1 MKKIVLFL
9 SVFVIININA
19 QIQVKINDK
28 PVAENQTIEA
38 KDIKKMD
45 ISFSN
50 PQKLQPNTDGKAR
63 LYVELLGLDN
73 KVVEGYT
80 VEKEGINAINSFLT
94 MSKSYMLYE
103 EGGENRTF
111 GYTYLAPPTLKAMLE
126 QAGTKETNK
135 VIKVKVYLTFRD
147 KMVDKY
153 QNVTYGDYFDL
164 LPAFTFKINNQS
176 SDGTFPLLG
185 TDIKLSA
192 EKLKTLNYV
201 KQEVDENYFLIK
213 ERNPL
218 LTNSKVVRCSFKSQ
232 KHSHHT
238 AVFVNVIDLESKTQD
253 AVINELKTQFEAALV
268 SVSNFCNK
276 DVVKLP
282 TEKID
287 HWNKIMD
294 YGEPKFIVTSLDKK
308 YNKEFD
314 KEKIM
319 EPMEIGLFKGY
330 KYSHMVTTRS
340 CDNSAVNT
348 EGHETLSPAV
358 LKIMQSAAK
367 TEADSKKIDRMPY
380 GTISVYFIKHPK
392 NSKKVIMLFSHDDNN
407 KETPE
412 SAKEFKIF
420 IESFIGSFNF

>member
-1 MKKIVLFL
+1 M
-9 SVFVIININA
+9 FVIININA

-28 PVAENQTIEA
+28 LVVENQTIEA
-38 KDIKKMD
+38 KDIKKME

-50 PQKLQPNTDGKAR
+50 PQKLQPNTDGNAK
-63 LYVELLGLDN
+63 LYVELLGTDN

-80 VEKEGINAINSFLT
+80 FTKEGVNAINSFLT
-94 MSKSYMLYE
+94 MSRSYVLYE
-103 EGGENRTF
+103 EGGDNKTF
-111 GYTYLAPPTLKAMLE
+111 GYTYLAPPTLKAALE

-135 VIKVKVYLTFRD
+135 VIKVKVSLTFKD
-147 KMVDKY
+147 KTVDKNG
-153 QNVTYGDYFDL
+153 NVTYGDRFDL
-164 LPAFTFKINNQS
+164 LPEFTFKINNQS
-176 SDGTFPLLG
+176 ADGSFMLLG

-192 EKLKTLNYV
+192 EKLKALNYV
-201 KQEVDENYFLIK
+201 KQEVDENYFLQK

-218 LTNSKVVRCSFKSQ
+218 LTNSKVVRCSFKSL

-238 AVFVNVIDLESKTQD
+238 AVFVNVIDLDGKTQD
-253 AVINELKTQFEAALV
+253 AVINELKTQLEAALV
-268 SVSNFCNK
+268 SVSNFCNS
-276 DVVKLP
+276 DVAKLP

-314 KEKIM
+314 KQKIM

-330 KYSHMVTTRS
+330 KFSQMVTTRS
-340 CDNSAVNT
+340 CDNSAINT
-348 EGHETLSPAV
+348 AGHETLSPEIA
-358 LKIMQSAAK
+358 KILQAAAK
-367 TEADSKKIDRMPY
+367 SEADSKKVDRVPY
-380 GTISVYFIKHPK
+380 GTVSVYFMKHPK
-392 NSKKVIMLFSHDDNN
+392 NSKKVMMLFSHDDND

-412 SAKEFKIF
+412 SAKEFKVF

>member
-1 MKKIVLFL
+1 MKKIVVIFFV
-9 SVFVIININA
+9 SVIINLNA

-28 PVAENQTIEA
+28 PVVENQTIEA

-80 VEKEGINAINSFLT
+80 VEKEGVNAINSFLT
-94 MSKSYMLYE
+94 MSKSYILYE
-103 EGGENRTF
+103 EGGENKTF
-111 GYTYLAPPTLKAMLE
+111 GFTYLAPPTLKAMLE
-126 QAGTKETNK
+126 QVGTKETNK

-164 LPAFTFKINNQS
+164 LPVFTFKINNQS
-176 SDGTFPLLG
+176 VDGTIQLLG

-192 EKLKTLNYV
+192 EKLKPLNYV
-201 KQEVDENYFLIK
+201 KQEVDENYFLTK

-232 KHSHHT
+232 KHAHHT
-238 AVFVNVIDLESKTQD
+238 AVFVNVMDLDSKTQD
-253 AVINELKTQFEAALV
+253 AVINELKTQFETVLV
-268 SVSNFCNK
+268 NVSNFCNS
-276 DVVKLP
+276 DVAKLAK
-282 TEKID
+282 EKID

-294 YGEPKFIVTSLDKK
+294 YNEPKFIVTSLDKK

-314 KEKIM
+314 REKIM

-330 KYSHMVTTRS
+330 KFSQMVTTRS
-340 CDNSAVNT
+340 CDNSAINT
-348 EGHETLSPAV
+348 AGHETLSPEIA
-358 LKIMQSAAK
+358 KILQAAAK
-367 TEADSKKIDRMPY
+367 SEADSKKVERVPY
-380 GTISVYFIKHPK
+380 GTVSVYFMKHPK
-392 NSKKVIMLFSHDDNN
+392 NSKKVIMLFSHDDNH
-407 KETPE
+407 KETME
-412 SAKEFKIF
+412 TAKEFKTF
-420 IESFIGSFNF
+420 IDSFIGCFNF

>member
-94 MSKSYMLYE
+94 MSKSYVLYE

-111 GYTYLAPPTLKAMLE
+111 GYTYLAPPNLKAMLE

-238 AVFVNVIDLESKTQD
+238 AVFVNIIDLESKTQD
-253 AVINELKTQFEAALV
+253 AVINELKTQFEAVLV

-276 DVVKLP
+276 EVVKLP

-319 EPMEIGLFKGY
+319 EPLEIGLFKGY
-330 KYSHMVTTRS
+330 KFSQMVTTRS
-340 CDNSAVNT
+340 CDNSAINT
-348 EGHETLSPAV
+348 AGHETLSPEIA
-358 LKIMQSAAK
+358 KILQAAAK
-367 TEADSKKIDRMPY
+367 SEADSKKVERVPY
-380 GTISVYFIKHPK
+380 GTVSVYFMKHPK

-412 SAKEFKIF
+412 SAKEFKTF

>member
-1 MKKIVLFL
+1 MKKITSIILTFL
-9 SVFVIININA
+9 AFNLNA
-19 QIQVKINDK
+19 QIKVSVNDK
-28 PVAENQTIEA
+28 VINENQTIEA
-38 KDIKKMD
+38 KDIKKME

-50 PQKLQPNTDGKAR
+50 PQKLQPNTDGRAR

-80 VEKEGINAINSFLT
+80 YFKEGINAVNSFLN

-103 EGGENRTF
+103 EDGENNTF
-111 GYTYLAPPTLKAMLE
+111 KYTYLAPPTLKAVLE
-126 QAGTKETNK
+126 QASTKETNK
-135 VIKVKVYLTFRD
+135 VLKVKVYLTFEDRI
-147 KMVDKY
+147 VDKY
-153 QNVTYGDYFDL
+153 QNVTYGDYFEL
-164 LPAFTFKINNQS
+164 LPVFTFKINNQS
-176 SDGTFPLLG
+176 SDGSFQLLG

-192 EKLKTLNYV
+192 EKLKALNYV
-201 KQEVDENYFLIK
+201 KQEVGENYFLQK

-218 LTNSKVVRCSFKSQ
+218 LTNSKVVRCSFNSK
-232 KHSHHT
+232 KHSHYT
-238 AVFVNVIDLESKTQD
+238 AVFVNVIDLEGKTQD
-253 AVINELKTQFEAALV
+253 AVINELKTQFEAVLV

-276 DVVKLP
+276 DVAKLP

-319 EPMEIGLFKGY
+319 EPLEIGLFKGY
-330 KYSHMVTTRS
+330 KYSQMVTTRS
-340 CDNSAVNT
+340 CDNSAINT
-348 EGHETLSPAV
+348 AGHETLSPAIA
-358 LKIMQSAAK
+358 KILQSAAK
-367 TEADSKKIDRMPY
+367 SEAESKKVDRVPY
-380 GTISVYFIKHPK
+380 GTVSIYFIKHPK
-392 NSKKVIMLFSHDDNN
+392 NSKKVLMLFSHDDNE

-412 SAKEFKIF
+412 SAKEVKTF